1 MNGIQDQVHQEGTEF
16 SGPCDHHHRT
26 WDEQEVLSL
35 NRDTF
40 DSDKHLAFSPPE
52 WTRNLAD
59 MELDDGIGTSSF
71 AVSGDF
77 SLFSAAAVEQ
87 MVEELI
93 TEEVRHTFQKNGSI
107 RGIVPEYVQHPRR
120 GDNTDQIVHQIR

>member
-1 MNGIQDQVHQEGTEF
+1 MNGAQDQVHQEGTEF
-16 SGPCDHHHRT
+16 SCPYDQHRRT

-35 NRDTF
+35 NRVTF

-52 WTRNLAD
+52 WTWNLAD
-59 MELDDGIGTSSF
+59 MELDDDIAASSF

-87 MVEELI
+87 MREELLTDEI
-93 TEEVRHTFQKNGSI
+93 RHTFQTNGSI
-107 RGIVPEYVQHPRR
+107 RGIVPEYV
-120 GDNTDQIVHQIR
+120 